1 MTLAPTHDPASRSR
15 SSIVDFDLHGL
26 VGIRL
31 VDPSPSDVTAVSD
44 QIGPPSAFSDAPDLT
59 IRFVEDLGPGKPV
72 RWIEPHSIGFGDE
85 GLFLY
90 TSGSGAG
97 PAGCL
102 RLESPGPRWELR
114 CRAGRGSVPLLVPLV
129 DLAVSRKGVFALHA
143 SAFTYRDSG
152 VAVAGWARSGKTTAL
167 LAFMA
172 QGAAYIGDDRVYLAA
187 GERRIYGLAQ
197 PLALRA
203 THLAEV
209 RGLARTV
216 GRRGRSRLR
225 LWTALERTA
234 NRAARIESLGGLPR
248 RVAGVASD
256 ASVSVSPRYLFEECT
271 FQGRLDKAF
280 LAIAHDSPD
289 VQVEAVD
296 PRYLAKR
303 LLFSIRAERL
313 PLWRLY
319 HAFRFAF
326 PDQAAL
332 FGEEAE
338 EAEAA
343 RLAGALEGTETYA
356 LYHPFPAPV
365 QAIHD
370 ALAPLLG

>member
-1 MTLAPTHDPASRSR
+1 MTVAPTHDPTSRSR

-31 VDPSPSDVTAVSD
+31 VDPSPSDVTAVSA
-44 QIGPPSAFSDAPDLT
+44 QIGLPSALSDAPDLT

-72 RWIEPHSIGFGDE
+72 RWIEPNSIGFGDD

-90 TSGSGAG
+90 TGGSGAG

-102 RLESPGPRWELR
+102 RLESPGPGWELR
-114 CRAGRGSVPLLVPLV
+114 CPAGRGSVPLLLPLV
-129 DLAVSRKGVFALHA
+129 DLVVSGKGAFALHA

-172 QGAAYIGDDRVYLAA
+172 RGAAYIGDDRVYLVA
-187 GERRIYGLAQ
+187 EQNRIYGLAQ

-209 RGLARTV
+209 PDLARTV
-216 GRRGRSRLR
+216 GRRARSRLW
-225 LWTALERTA
+225 LCAALERTA
-234 NRAARIESLGGLPR
+234 NKAALLESLGGLPR
-248 RVAGVASD
+248 RVAGAASD
-256 ASVSVSPRYLFEECT
+256 ANVSVSPRHLFEECP

-289 VQVEAVD
+289 VQVEAVE
-296 PRYLAKR
+296 PRYLAER
-303 LLFSIRAERL
+303 LVFSIRAERL

-319 HAFRFAF
+319 YGFRFAF
-326 PDQAAL
+326 PDQAEA

-338 EAEAA
+338 EAETE

-356 LYHPFPAPV
+356 LYHPFPLPV
-365 QAIHD
+365 HTIHD

>member
-1 MTLAPTHDPASRSR
+1 VKWIDP
-15 SSIVDFDLHGL
+15 G
-26 VGIRL
+26 
-31 VDPSPSDVTAVSD
+31 
-44 QIGPPSAFSDAPDLT
+44 
-59 IRFVEDLGPGKPV
+59 
-72 RWIEPHSIGFGDE
+72 SIGFGDE

-90 TSGSGAG
+90 TGESEGGAN
-97 PAGCL
+97 GCL
-102 RLESPGPRWELR
+102 TLEEPGPRWGLR
-114 CRAGRGSVPLLVPLV
+114 CRAGEGSVPLLVPLV
-129 DLAVSRKGVFALHA
+129 DLAVSGKGAFALHA
-143 SAFTYRDSG
+143 SAFTYRNSG

-187 GERRIYGLAQ
+187 EEHRIYGLAQ

-209 RGLARTV
+209 PGLARTV
-216 GRRGRSRLR
+216 GRRGRSRLS
-225 LWTALERTA
+225 LWAALERTA
-234 NRAARIESLGGLPR
+234 NKAARIESLGGLPR

-256 ASVSVSPRYLFEECT
+256 ASVSVSPQHLFEECP

-289 VQVEAVD
+289 VQLEAVD

-326 PDQAAL
+326 PDQAAT

-338 EAEAA
+338 DAETE

-365 QAIHD
+365 QGIHD